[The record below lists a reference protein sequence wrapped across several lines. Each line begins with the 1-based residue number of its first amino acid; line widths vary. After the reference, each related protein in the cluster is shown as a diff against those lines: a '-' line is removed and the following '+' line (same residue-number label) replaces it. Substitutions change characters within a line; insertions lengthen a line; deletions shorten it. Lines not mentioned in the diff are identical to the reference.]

1 MPDEPDWLNGNL
13 YSHLGYSEVF
23 FFEIGIEV

>member
-1 MPDEPDWLNGNL
+1 MPDEPDGLNGNL

-23 FFEIGIEV
+23 FLKLA